1 MLSKDFLNE
10 WTKEENDIQQ
20 LDAYHGCGNHHH
32 PLYPWEDLDQTL
44 RTTIGNSAQ
53 WNDALSEV
61 IMRYNIHTEQ
71 NCIKPKY
78 IVYCKENTH
87 VTITQ
92 ERMKH

>member
-1 MLSKDFLNE
+1 MLRKDFLNE
-10 WTKEENDIQQ
+10 WTSEENYIQQ
-20 LDAYHGCGNHHH
+20 LDAYHECENHQH

-61 IMRYNIHTEQ
+61 IMRYNIYTEQ

-78 IVYCKENTH
+78 IV
-87 VTITQ
+87 
-92 ERMKH
+92 

>member
-10 WTKEENDIQQ
+10 WTNEENDIQQ
-20 LDAYHGCGNHHH
+20 LDAYHGCENHHH

-44 RTTIGNSAQ
+44 RTTTGNSVQ

-61 IMRYNIHTEQ
+61 TMYNIYTEQ

-78 IVYCKENTH
+78 IV
-87 VTITQ
+87 
-92 ERMKH
+92 